1 MEPIKSKPIKYFMY
15 CRKSTEDKDRQAA
28 SIPAQEKELK
38 DIAQRDNL
46 KVVRIIRESQ
56 SAHQKGRPMFNLMIS
71 EIEQG
76 VASGILVW
84 DLNRIARNMMDTAF
98 VVELMDN
105 GFLDII
111 VTPNRT
117 YRKNSD
123 DLASIGSDL
132 VQAKKYSDK
141 LSEIVKRGNKAK
153 FFDRKEWSGVPKLGY
168 TTVRDPITLKSSIK
182 VDDDRFMLLQ
192 KAARLIIDGTHTV
205 GQALYTLNNEWCFRT
220 RPMKK
225 LGGKELSRTAFYKFL
240 SDTYY
245 YGLMKRKEGEI
256 MGNHT
261 PMFTKEEFDLL
272 QIRLGKYGKPHRTEH
287 EFPYKSVLTCG
298 ECGGAITA
306 QEKWQIICPSCKQK
320 FHKGKL
326 TDSCIRCGLKIT
338 DMANPKVLHYIYY
351 GCTKKKN
358 PNCTQRDI
366 EINNLEQMIDNEL
379 KRFEIPQEF
388 TDWALKYLHEVTQDT
403 EKTQTDQT
411 TYLHKQYESCLLQI
425 QNLLN
430 LKTRPDN
437 VDGSLLSDEEY
448 TEQRKKL
455 MEEKESIS
463 NQLKK
468 SDESVNKWVYLTE
481 ETFKFA
487 CYARYWFAKGDVKT
501 KTTILSKLGNNL
513 TIKDRTLFLDQ
524 SKAFFLIQKGYG
536 EVKELAVSLEPNKEI
551 ITPTQMLSLEPI
563 CKSWRRG
570 RDSNPRSPC
579 GDRRSPSVRT
589 RPTMRPLQIF
599 QYYII
604 YGNFCVSFLFLFST
618 SPDYQSF

>member
-1 MEPIKSKPIKYFMY
+1 MNNDLIKSPVKYFMY

-28 SIPAQEKELK
+28 SIPAQEKELR
-38 DIAQRDNL
+38 DIAERDNL
-46 KVVRIIRESQ
+46 KIIRFIRESQ
-56 SAHQKGRPMFNLMIS
+56 SAHHKGRPMFMQMIS

-76 VASGILVW
+76 VARGILVW
-84 DLNRIARNMMDTAF
+84 DLNRIARNMSDTAL

-105 GFLDII
+105 DYLDII
-111 VTPNRT
+111 VTPNRV
-117 YRKNSD
+117 YHKNSD

-153 FFDRKEWSGVPKLGY
+153 FFDRKEWSGVPKIGY
-168 TTVRDPITLKSSIK
+168 INFRDLVSEKSTMK
-182 VDDDRFMLLQ
+182 TDGDRFVLLQ

-205 GQALYTLNNEWCFRT
+205 GQALYTLNHDWCFRS

-245 YGLMKRKEGEI
+245 YGLMKRKEGET

-287 EFPYKSVLTCG
+287 EYPYKSVLKCG

-326 TDSCIRCGLKIT
+326 TDSCVRCGMNIT
-338 DMANPKVLHYIYY
+338 EMVNPKVLHYIYY
-351 GCTKKKN
+351 GCTKKKS
-358 PNCTQRDI
+358 PNCTQKDI
-366 EINNLEQMIDNEL
+366 EIKSLEKRIDSEL

-411 TYLHKQYESCLLQI
+411 KYLHNQYENCLLQI

-430 LKTRPDN
+430 MKTRSDN
-437 VDGSLLSDEEY
+437 VDGSLLSDDEY
-448 TEQRKKL
+448 IEQRKKL
-455 MEEKESIS
+455 LEQKEQIS
-463 NQLKK
+463 VQMKK
-468 SDESVNKWVYLTE
+468 SDENVNKWVYLTE

-513 TIKDRTLFLDQ
+513 TIKDRTLYLDQ
-524 SKAFFLIQKGYG
+524 SKAFFLIEKGYQ
-536 EVKELAVSLEPNKEI
+536 EAKELAISLEPNKEI
-551 ITPTQMLSLEPI
+551 ITPIQMLSLEPI
-563 CKSWRRG
+563 CTSWRRG
-570 RDSNPRSPC
+570 WDLNPRS
-579 GDRRSPSVRT
+579 
-589 RPTMRPLQIF
+589 L
-599 QYYII
+599 
-604 YGNFCVSFLFLFST
+604 
-618 SPDYQSF
+618 